1 VKGGSIIPIL
11 AHKRELSLLNAIK
24 NNIRLDIYPDSHNFA
39 DGLLY
44 LDDGESLDHL
54 KGDRTLVSYVYL
66 NSILT
71 ATKLNPTDQHYAGA
85 AKKKIESVSIF
96 GLDRAPVAVR
106 NLVSDINL
114 DDT

>member
-1 VKGGSIIPIL
+1 
-11 AHKRELSLLNAIK
+11 LLNAIK

-71 ATKLNPTDQHYAGA
+71 ATKLNPTDQHYAGG